1 MCACVCVCTQGR
13 LHVSAFAMD
22 VWLVYPDEREGEK
35 LVSVAHSALG
45 SSANE
50 ISQ

>member
-1 MCACVCVCTQGR
+1 MNAFVHAHMIAVC
-13 LHVSAFAMD
+13 
-22 VWLVYPDEREGEK
+22 PDEREAEK
-35 LVSVAHSALG
+35 SVSAAHSALG